1 MRRLLFGRHRQA
13 LLGPGLTLSP
23 YLDYRTM
30 TLSFE
35 SLEQKASYGIG
46 RQMGDQL
53 AKAPFSGFD
62 QEAALAGFTDAITGR
77 NLRVT
82 AEQINEAFREI
93 QGRMKT
99 EEAAAAE
106 KYAAEGEAYL
116 AENAKR
122 EAVTVTASGLQY
134 EIITEGSGEKP
145 NRSDTVRT
153 HYHGTLIDGTVFD
166 SSVQRG
172 QPAEFP
178 VGGVIAGWTEAL
190 QLMPVGS
197 KWRLH
202 IPYQLAYGER
212 GAGGAIGPYSAL
224 VFEVELLDIL

>member
-1 MRRLLFGRHRQA
+1 MS
-13 LLGPGLTLSP
+13 SP
-23 YLDYRTM
+23 
-30 TLSFE
+30 FE

-53 AKAPFSGFD
+53 AKGPFAGFD
-62 QEAALAGFTDAITGR
+62 EQAALAGFSDGIAGKD
-77 NLRVT
+77 LRVV

-93 QGRMKT
+93 QGRMQA
-99 EEAAAAE
+99 EEAGNA
-106 KYAAEGEAYL
+106 KRLAAEGEAYL
-116 AENAKR
+116 AENTKR
-122 EAVTVTASGLQY
+122 DGVTVTASGLQY
-134 EIITEGSGEKP
+134 EVITEGSGARP
-145 NRSDTVRT
+145 TRDDTVRT

-202 IPYQLAYGER
+202 VPYQLAYGER
-212 GAGGAIGPYSAL
+212 GASGAIGPYSAL